1 MQFFSEHRGVKRKTG
16 FHPPQLTFFCCPD
29 FRGPAYIFFLWSWLQ
44 RPCKL
49 SAISHEF
56 VLNDLNSLKCQK
68 KMRMINILLLIQF
81 SFADSILNKNA
92 VIDETI
98 LHRVGLGKIK
108 GLSSEIVSVEVKKS
122 ISILMSRFKFCR
134 LHMNYCCWQSLDD

>member
-1 MQFFSEHRGVKRKTG
+1 
-16 FHPPQLTFFCCPD
+16 
-29 FRGPAYIFFLWSWLQ
+29 
-44 RPCKL
+44 
-49 SAISHEF
+49 
-56 VLNDLNSLKCQK
+56 
-68 KMRMINILLLIQF
+68 MRMIKILLLIQF

-108 GLSSEIVSVEVKKS
+108 GLSSEISSVEVKKS

-134 LHMNYCCWQSLDD
+134 LHMNYCC